1 MSNLKGL
8 NVGITLKDNIH
19 SKRIIC
25 GQRRKVW
32 GISVV
37 TILGKIKKY
46 PRCNPPVAHST
57 CCRSV
62 TPSFSMAKELVNL
75 QKNNTKSF
83 ISIFL
88 IIMKIFT
95 KLVSV
100 FLLVAI
106 GSLFFFSC
114 AEKEKCTPMVSFL
127 ETALQQAGENRV
139 ELEKVLSHYKTD
151 PADSLKYKAACF

>member
-19 SKRIIC
+19 SK
-25 GQRRKVW
+25 KDNMW
-32 GISVV
+32 SEKESLGISVV

-106 GSLFFFSC
+106 GSLF
-114 AEKEKCTPMVSFL
+114 SFHVL
-127 ETALQQAGENRV
+127 KKKNALQWF
-139 ELEKVLSHYKTD
+139 H
-151 PADSLKYKAACF
+151 SLKPLFSRQERTVWNWKRSYLIIKLIRRIV